1 MIESSTQERLKR
13 LEDAAKWAL
22 DFIKVQSEA
31 SGETEVTRMIRVKLE
46 EALSNT
52 GGAAFPASIE
62 KHSTANES

>member
-1 MIESSTQERLKR
+1 
-13 LEDAAKWAL
+13 L
-22 DFIKVQSEA
+22 DFIKAQSEA